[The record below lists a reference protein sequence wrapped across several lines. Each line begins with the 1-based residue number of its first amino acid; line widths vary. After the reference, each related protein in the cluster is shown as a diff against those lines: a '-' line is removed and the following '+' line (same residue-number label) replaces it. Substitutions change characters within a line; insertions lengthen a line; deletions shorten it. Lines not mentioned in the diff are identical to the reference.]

1 MPIMSYGGK
10 TPKIGKDV
18 FIAEGAM
25 VIGDVTIGDGSSI
38 WFNAVVRGDF
48 APIVIGR
55 MTSIQDNCTLHCER
69 GFETRVGDNV
79 VMGHGAI
86 VHSATVGDN
95 SLVGMNCVILDD
107 AEIGEGSIVGA
118 GAVVGPGKK
127 FPPRSLV
134 VGVPAKVTRQI
145 RDDEVSFIRRQSERY
160 LGYAQEYLTGGRS

>member
-1 MPIMSYGGK
+1 LPIINYNGK

-18 FIAEGAM
+18 FIAEGAV

-48 APIVIGR
+48 APIIIGR
-55 MTSIQDNCTLHCER
+55 LTSIQDNCTLHCER

-86 VHSATVGDN
+86 VHSARVGDN
-95 SLVGMNCVILDD
+95 CLVGMNCVVLDD
-107 AEIGEGSIVGA
+107 AEIGDGSIVGA

-134 VGVPAKVTRQI
+134 VGVPAKVVRQI
-145 RDDEVSFIRRQSERY
+145 GEDEVSFIKQQSERY
-160 LGYAQEYLTGGRS
+160 LGYAREYLKGGDS